1 MQTHCK
7 EIPKLKTVLKK
18 KNQKQKKISDTR
30 IELLITTKEGS

>member
-18 KNQKQKKISDTR
+18 KKSK
-30 IELLITTKEGS
+30 TKENLRYKN

>member
-18 KNQKQKKISDTR
+18 KIKNKRKSQIQ
-30 IELLITTKEGS
+30 ELSY